1 MLTACFM
8 TGTVMM
14 KMISNTSMT
23 STKGVTFM
31 SDIAPPDVLELNDIV
46 LLP

>member
-1 MLTACFM
+1 
-8 TGTVMM
+8 
-14 KMISNTSMT
+14 MISNTSMT

-31 SDIAPPDVLELNDIV
+31 SAIAPPDELELNAIV

>member
-1 MLTACFM
+1 
-8 TGTVMM
+8 
-14 KMISNTSMT
+14 MT

-31 SDIAPPDVLELNDIV
+31 SDIAPPDVLELNAIV